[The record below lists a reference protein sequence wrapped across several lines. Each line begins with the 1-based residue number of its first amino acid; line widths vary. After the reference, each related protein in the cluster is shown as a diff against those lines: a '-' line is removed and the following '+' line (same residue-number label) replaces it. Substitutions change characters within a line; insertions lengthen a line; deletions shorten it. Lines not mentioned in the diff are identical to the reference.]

1 MNRPHPPRPTPKSY
15 PAGPHTECRCGL
27 TRTAHS
33 QCPHCD
39 VVRNCFDDCQQC
51 QTIKNRSGS

>member
-15 PAGPHTECRCGL
+15 PAGPHTECRCGT

-33 QCPHCD
+33 RRPHCD
-39 VVRNCFDDCQQC
+39 VVRICRDDCEQC
-51 QTIKNRSGS
+51 QTIKERSA